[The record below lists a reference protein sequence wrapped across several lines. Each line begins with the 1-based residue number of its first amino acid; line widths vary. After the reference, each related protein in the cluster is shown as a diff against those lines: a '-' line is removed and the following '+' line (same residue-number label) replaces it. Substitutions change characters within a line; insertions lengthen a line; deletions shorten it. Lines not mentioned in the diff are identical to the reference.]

1 MRKTKRI
8 SAFYF
13 ALKHWKEVAQWHE
26 INTETEEV
34 ADEYIRTGNVTQSAI
49 EAGYKQ
55 AHVQGSQ
62 NLEKLS
68 VKEYI
73 AIRLKQVETTTQMS
87 QTEAL
92 ELLAKFARGD
102 VKETVVVGT
111 TMGAETVE
119 KELDHKT
126 QLNAIKEVLRFSK
139 FSNDITEQQ
148 VRKAKADADM
158 AEAKVKL
165 LDGNNGEI
173 QPEG

>member
-1 MRKTKRI
+1 
-8 SAFYF
+8 
-13 ALKHWKEVAQWHE
+13 
-26 INTETEEV
+26 
-34 ADEYIRTGNVTQSAI
+34 
-49 EAGYKQ
+49 
-55 AHVQGSQ
+55 
-62 NLEKLS
+62 
-68 VKEYI
+68 
-73 AIRLKQVETTTQMS
+73 MS

>member
-1 MRKTKRI
+1 M
-8 SAFYF
+8 
-13 ALKHWKEVAQWHE
+13 
-26 INTETEEV
+26 
-34 ADEYIRTGNVTQSAI
+34 

-62 NLEKLS
+62 KLEKLS

-73 AIRLKQVETTTQMS
+73 AIGLKQVETTTQMS

-92 ELLAKFARGD
+92 ELLAKFTRGD

-111 TMGAETVE
+111 PMGAETVE
-119 KELDHKT
+119 KELDRKT

>member
-1 MRKTKRI
+1 
-8 SAFYF
+8 
-13 ALKHWKEVAQWHE
+13 
-26 INTETEEV
+26 
-34 ADEYIRTGNVTQSAI
+34 
-49 EAGYKQ
+49 
-55 AHVQGSQ
+55 
-62 NLEKLS
+62 
-68 VKEYI
+68 
-73 AIRLKQVETTTQMS
+73 MS

-92 ELLAKFARGD
+92 ELLAKFTRGD

-111 TMGAETVE
+111 PMGAETVE
-119 KELDHKT
+119 KELDRKT